1 MPQITIVLLLS
12 ALPLSWSFAIQFP
25 VSCVSQSRTSTI
37 CLATADVSLTSS
49 NLYDGDFAGLS
60 ATFSSRDG
68 TLIKVPE
75 HLVPD
80 SMLEWGTAPS
90 ALEVVVSEI
99 ITTTTRTTTNAAT
112 TDATTDTT
120 TVVSILTRQT
130 VQIMP
135 AVGCAVD
142 NLDTMKKEEILE
154 IRALRMTD
162 DGSTVSFDVPGSD
175 GNTKTETTFAT
186 ADKNRLRVV
195 VNVEY
200 KVGTGFALQTPII
213 VALERQI
220 STESSKGT
228 LADGGGLTGSKVTVL
243 MGNLIKA
250 PLFCDLK
257 PLEWQPPGVKVLNLP
272 GNLTIATSI
281 EGTQNPWMLD
291 IVYVNINQQG
301 EGEKQVVRRSYHAP

>member
-1 MPQITIVLLLS
+1 MRMPQITIVLLLS
-12 ALPLSWSFAIQFP
+12 ALPLSWSFAIQLP
-25 VSCVSQSRTSTI
+25 VSCVAPCRSSPI
-37 CLATADVSLTSS
+37 CLASADVSLTSS

-80 SMLEWGTAPS
+80 SLLEWGAAPS

-99 ITTTTRTTTNAAT
+99 TTTTTSTTTNPTGT
-112 TDATTDTT
+112 TA
-120 TVVSILTRQT
+120 VVNQLTRQIL
-130 VQIMP
+130 QIMP

-154 IRALRMTD
+154 IQALRMTD
-162 DGSTVSFDVPGSD
+162 DGSTVSFDVPGSN
-175 GNTKTETTFAT
+175 GNTRTETTFAT

-200 KVGTGFALQTPII
+200 KVGTGFALQSPIV

-220 STESSKGT
+220 SAESSKGT
-228 LADGGGLTGSKVTVL
+228 LADGGGLTGSKVTGL

-291 IVYVNINQQG
+291 VVYVNINQQG